1 MDFMTDFMTQQRII
15 KKMKLKEKLIIMKY
29 IEQIIYQVIKLNQ
42 EIKVVIIK
50 INKK

>member
-1 MDFMTDFMTQQRII
+1 MMDFMTQQRII

-29 IEQIIYQVIKLNQ
+29 IEQIIYQVIKINQ

>member
-1 MDFMTDFMTQQRII
+1 MDFMTQQRII

-29 IEQIIYQVIKLNQ
+29 IEQIIYQVIKINQ

-50 INKK
+50 IIKK